1 MKRKLSKVGWL
12 IVICCIVLVG
22 SSAYADTKTE
32 TSSEDELRAAILNFK
47 PGSEPDGF
55 RGIKWGQDISTVG
68 GLFYVATNPSYGG
81 IDYYI
86 REEDE
91 LRMGGAELAAI
102 LYYFWQDKFCDVRIY
117 TKGSPNWSIF
127 KAIVFEKFGEGHQDN
142 EYIEEYVW
150 WGEKTLMLLTY
161 DEVSKR
167 GVLYMFS
174 TDITKQQEEWKKEQV
189 KKGVEEGW

>member
-1 MKRKLSKVGWL
+1 MERKLSKIGWL

-55 RGIKWGQDISTVG
+55 RGIKWGQSPSTVG
-68 GLFYVATNPSYGG
+68 ELVYQASDGG
-81 IDYYI
+81 IDLYT
-86 REEDE
+86 RKDDE
-91 LRMGGAELAAI
+91 LKMGAAELELI
-102 LYYFWQDKFCDVRIY
+102 LYYFWQDKFCDVMIT
-117 TKGSPNWSIF
+117 TKGFLNWNYF
-127 KAIVFEKFGEGHQDN
+127 KAVVFEKFGEGYQDN
-142 EYIEEYVW
+142 KYIEEYMW
-150 WGEKTLMLLTY
+150 WGEKTWMMLKH

-174 TDITKQQEEWKKEQV
+174 TDIFKQKEEWKKEQV